1 MPKTLIRHRLPAL
14 AATAALAA
22 CASPAAVTGPADSA
36 QPGLVQPQPAASP
49 APVPLAPRQSSQ
61 LPVTRTV
68 VADPTALA
76 RLKGAT
82 GVTLQWISWDYRGPV
97 DVTETD
103 GVVHIAA
110 SQMARGGPGAL
121 RIAGDVVR
129 ITSDTFT
136 FRGTI
141 AITDTPD
148 PGRQCVLDTAATGDV
163 QFAITQDRKY
173 WRLRTFEWCDGL
185 TDYIDIYF

>member
-1 MPKTLIRHRLPAL
+1 M
-14 AATAALAA
+14 
-22 CASPAAVTGPADSA
+22 CASPAAVTGPAELPRNRNGRSRNPLRPPHSGTSSA
-36 QPGLVQPQPAASP
+36 AAII
-49 APVPLAPRQSSQ
+49 AR
-61 LPVTRTV
+61 LPVTRTM

-121 RIAGDVVR
+121 RITGDVVR

-173 WRLRTFEWCDGL
+173 WRLRAFEWCDGL
-185 TDYIDIYF
+185 TDYVDIYF